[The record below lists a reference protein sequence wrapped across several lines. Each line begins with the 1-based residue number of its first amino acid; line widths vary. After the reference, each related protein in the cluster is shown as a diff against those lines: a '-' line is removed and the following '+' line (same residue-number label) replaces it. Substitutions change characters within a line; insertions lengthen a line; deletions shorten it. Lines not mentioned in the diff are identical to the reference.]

1 MTKGGLQKQKL
12 KRQARDDIIEDDVTN
27 EADAAAGSANTLVA
41 DEEKA
46 VSKLPKKEL
55 SKRQRRKLPNDKHK
69 WPQHPKIQSMEARH
83 KAYIRTAGLGS
94 VLAND
99 SKDDDDGNSN
109 KKKRKGKSNDKKKVK
124 KSAISDFIDPSLDI
138 MSPEVKFGRVLGGA
152 DQRSRHAA
160 VLKLKQYLRARCD
173 INNDHGGLSEMDL
186 LKLFKG
192 LWFTLYMC
200 DKVPVQDELSK
211 KLASLIWCVAGTEEE
226 DEYAGQAYLDLCSY
240 NEGDIG
246 GDDDEFDGG
255 DIAEDESSEERV
267 GDDDSSS
274 DDDEEEIA
282 MHEIYNSLAIQGSD
296 DEAEP
301 EDDSVEGESN
311 AEDSSELE
319 EDEAGADD
327 IEEQDEMEMKH
338 CRGAHLASLFVKTF
352 FHTIRREW
360 GKMDKYRVDKFYTLI
375 RLYIHEVFEYM
386 AKRHWNIGIIRL
398 FNDTIFDEVLSKTP
412 NGLRYHLIDPVM
424 EELAKVNAKAALPLT
439 EATFLDTMEPYFAMA
454 QTGAGGD
461 DSVQARVLEK
471 IFSKF
476 LDEFSVVSDAALEL
490 ERNQNELEDKEGAKT
505 SPTCCIFDEVHVKSV
520 AKFIFE
526 MAGDADTPDRYRKSL
541 YDMHKKYMRR
551 VKKIGRDVELP
562 GLNGEGEQMEEREV
576 ETNDSVGGEE
586 EENLDVLLLRN
597 AETKKKSKKRHRDNR
612 SGTDNAS
619 QDDTSKLEDISPDGG
634 KKSKRKKVKTS
645 SIQNAVQKAQASTN
659 EDDNAGNEWKG
670 DDEVVT
676 ISIQE
681 QKRARAKA
689 SKTTKKGDG
698 NENNSKPATGSSE
711 RRVKFTATNRSKSWK
726 ASMKALVTTTP
737 PKTSVTTPEKSILLN
752 KGAGKR
758 PGMTKKAGRKR
769 AINYF

>member
-41 DEEKA
+41 NEEKA

-255 DIAEDESSEERV
+255 DIAEDESSEELV

-311 AEDSSELE
+311 EEDSSELE
-319 EDEAGADD
+319 EDEAETNV
-327 IEEQDEMEMKH
+327 IEEQDEV
-338 CRGAHLASLFVKTF
+338 GILFTQGGEVSVSGIGVKE
-352 FHTIRREW
+352 RS
-360 GKMDKYRVDKFYTLI
+360 V
-375 RLYIHEVFEYM
+375 EVFERTFTVTHALNVLTLSVAGFAIFTSLLTQSAM
-386 AKRHWNIGIIRL
+386 RLPQLAPVWALGLTRRKLAGLELLRGIL
-398 FNDTIFDEVLSKTP
+398 LA
-412 NGLRYHLIDPVM
+412 GLTMVM
-424 EELAKVNAKAALPLT
+424 ALPLG
-439 EATFLDTMEPYFAMA
+439 L
-454 QTGAGGD
+454 
-461 DSVQARVLEK
+461 VL
-471 IFSKF
+471 
-476 LDEFSVVSDAALEL
+476 AW
-490 ERNQNELEDKEGAKT
+490 
-505 SPTCCIFDEVHVKSV
+505 
-520 AKFIFE
+520 
-526 MAGDADTPDRYRKSL
+526 
-541 YDMHKKYMRR
+541 
-551 VKKIGRDVELP
+551 
-562 GLNGEGEQMEEREV
+562 
-576 ETNDSVGGEE
+576 
-586 EENLDVLLLRN
+586 LLLAVVNVEAFGWRLPMHVFAWDWLVLGFYGLIATALAATIPARRFSQTDP
-597 AETKKKSKKRHRDNR
+597 AE
-612 SGTDNAS
+612 
-619 QDDTSKLEDISPDGG
+619 LV
-634 KKSKRKKVKTS
+634 KVF
-645 SIQNAVQKAQASTN
+645 AH
-659 EDDNAGNEWKG
+659 
-670 DDEVVT
+670 
-676 ISIQE
+676 
-681 QKRARAKA
+681 
-689 SKTTKKGDG
+689 
-698 NENNSKPATGSSE
+698 E
-711 RRVKFTATNRSKSWK
+711 R
-726 ASMKALVTTTP
+726 
-737 PKTSVTTPEKSILLN
+737 
-752 KGAGKR
+752 
-758 PGMTKKAGRKR
+758 
-769 AINYF
+769 